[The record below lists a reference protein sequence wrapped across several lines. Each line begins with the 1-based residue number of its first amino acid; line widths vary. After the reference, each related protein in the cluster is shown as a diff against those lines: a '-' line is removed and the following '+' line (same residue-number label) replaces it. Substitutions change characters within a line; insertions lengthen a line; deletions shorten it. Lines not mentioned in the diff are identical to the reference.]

1 MGNLVKRM
9 SALFLATGMAVLPV
23 NAQISDIFVNNGVLL
38 DAPQVNARAFV
49 NNGLIQLGGGPL
61 GGEESVNPFETYNTL
76 FFTNRG
82 TMTSPGGFRLAYLTD
97 GGGVQRADTFV
108 NTAPGIIGGND
119 ILVVATNIVQKG
131 LISADNLVGLVR
143 LDGHNVDVSRS
154 RIDIPSPDESLS
166 SSIRLVRDAEGN
178 VLGFRPEIGVNDSYW
193 GATNIGVNVG
203 NFMRLV
209 DQGGRTNVIIQP
221 PSHPVFDQQGPFIT
235 SLGLVNASGWVL
247 TNSLSPTNQIVQA
260 VFAVATDTNFVMDAS
275 WEPSNDP
282 NIALQ
287 TAYLQFTTQ
296 QTNVINGSTETFG
309 ITVVDWLGPE
319 TNAVVITNLVTA
331 ELGRPSN
338 YEVTIRQDSGFNRAN
353 EGLRPDL
360 FTHFYSEEFPDG
372 QEFTNNVVTNF
383 MTAYRG
389 FMSGLIP
396 IADEVPGSS
405 LTNNSGRVDI
415 KARNLDMSNV
425 RIRAQGGVNIDTE
438 HLISSTNAAVDVP
451 FLNYALGATNG
462 LLRVTSLSKPFVQRI
477 SGGAVRLWSAVWT
490 NGFSVTVTNTED
502 EGGEAM
508 RRLARLADDGGGDD
522 GGGDEGGGNETTE
535 TIEYTTVFHVLVVE
549 NTVRT
554 TMPVQINEFTARS
567 PSTLIGDELTVT
579 GPFRVNSESLTVN
592 GALTLSSS
600 FGAFSALKDWVDT
613 NSPNLR
619 FLTNRGRISVTGLQN
634 LGGTRLNSLDAFVNS
649 GTNTS
654 WGSIIRTRYF
664 ENSGS
669 MVVNQSGL
677 DVAAESGNLNGGRL
691 EAGNLVSFRADQ
703 LRLRNTVIRSINDSV
718 ILSVTGSISDGGSA
732 AASRILAPMGVSLET
747 LPSAGDILGTTV
759 EVTPIPFAEATLA
772 WPAKD
777 NGKSAGGFANNAAI
791 GRLVL
796 DAQNNSII
804 SLRGIG
810 GGSAV
815 YVDSLELG
823 PGMLDRLEDV
833 LSVLP
838 GFKVYFAGANVPVE
852 QLDGRL
858 GGALEWVSDF
868 AGPYSGMDILIPGGR
883 TIRVNRAFRE
893 SMNFDSDADGLVN
906 GIDPSPFDGVLIED
920 IEVVRVDGQV
930 VLRWEGSAGFTYQV
944 QVSASLVDPDWSDL
958 TTVEGPATGN
968 GRVEVMVPLPV
979 GVDQNYYRVLYEP

>member
-1 MGNLVKRM
+1 MGNAAQRLI
-9 SALFLATGMAVLPV
+9 ATLMAGGMAMAPLQ
-23 NAQISDIFVNNGVLL
+23 AQTSDIFINNGLL
-38 DAPQVNARAFV
+38 TESPQVDARAFV
-49 NNGLIQLGGGPL
+49 NNGLISI
-61 GGEESVNPFETYNTL
+61 GEILPFETYNTR

-82 TMTSPGGFRLAYLTD
+82 SMQNFAGFRLALVD
-97 GGGVQRADTFV
+97 PSGGVQPADTIL
-108 NTAPGIIGGND
+108 NTAAAQIAGND
-119 ILVVATNIVQKG
+119 ILFRATNITHKG
-131 LISADNLVGLVR
+131 LISALDFTGLVR

-154 RIDIPSPDESLS
+154 RIDIPSPTEFLS
-166 SSIRLVRDAEGN
+166 QSIRLIRDADGN
-178 VLGFRPEIGVNDSYW
+178 VLGFQPEIGVFDSYW
-193 GATNIGVNVG
+193 SATNIGMNVG
-203 NFMRLV
+203 NLMRLIP
-209 DQGGRTNVIIQP
+209 QGDRTNVIVQP
-221 PSHPVFDQQGPFIT
+221 PNHPVLPGGGT
-235 SLGLVNASGWVL
+235 VSLGLVNASGWVL

-260 VFAVATDTNFVMDAS
+260 IFGISTDTNFVMNAS
-275 WEPSNDP
+275 WEPSFDA

-296 QTNVINGSTETFG
+296 QTNVITGSSETFG
-309 ITVVDWLGPE
+309 LTVIDWLGPE
-319 TNAVVITNLVTA
+319 TNAVILTNLQTA
-331 ELGRPSN
+331 AFGRPSN
-338 YEVTIRQDSGFNRAN
+338 YEVTIRQESGFTRPNDVLRA
-353 EGLRPDL
+353 DL

-389 FMSGLIP
+389 VMSGLVP
-396 IADEVPGSS
+396 VADPVPGSS
-405 LTNNSGRVDI
+405 LTNNAGRVDI
-415 KARNLDMSNV
+415 KAKNLDMSNV

-438 HLISSTNAAVDVP
+438 HLISSTNAAVDVA

-522 GGGDEGGGNETTE
+522 GGGDDGGGNETTE

-554 TMPVQINEFTARS
+554 TTPVQINEFTARS

-579 GPFRVNSESLTVN
+579 GPFRMNSEALTVN
-592 GALTLSSS
+592 GTLALSSGFNSTS
-600 FGAFSALKDWVDT
+600 FERNWTAT

-619 FLTNRGRISVTGLQN
+619 FLTNQGRISVNGILN
-634 LGGTRLNSLDAFVNS
+634 LGGDRATPLDALVNH

-654 WGSIIRTRYF
+654 FGTLLRAGYF
-664 ENSGS
+664 ENSGDT
-669 MVVNQSGL
+669 VVNFSGL
-677 DVAAESGNLNGGRL
+677 DIGVESANLNGGRL
-691 EAGNLVSFRADQ
+691 ESANQLSLNAGQ
-703 LRLRNTVIRSINDSV
+703 LRMRNAVIRSLNDTV
-718 ILSVTGSISDGGSA
+718 LLSISGSVSDVGASA
-732 AASRILAPMGVSLET
+732 ASQIRAPLGVT
-747 LPSAGDILGTTV
+747 MDRLPPTGDLLGTTV
-759 EVTPIPFAEATLA
+759 EVTPIPFAEAALA

-838 GFKVYFAGANVPVE
+838 GFKVYFAGANVPVD

-868 AGPYSGMDILIPGGR
+868 AGAYSGMDILIPGGR

-893 SMNFDSDADGLVN
+893 SMNVDSDADGLVN

-920 IEVVRVDGQV
+920 IEVARVDGQV

-944 QVSASLVDPDWSDL
+944 QVSASLVDPDWSDV

-968 GRVEVMVPLPV
+968 GRVEVMVPLPE